1 MSTISAK
8 DGTKIYYKDWGS
20 GPVVVFSHGWPLS
33 SDAWED
39 QMFFLASQGY
49 RCIAHDRRGH
59 GRSEQVWAGN
69 DMDTYADDLAS
80 LIETLDLK
88 DVTLVGHS
96 TGGGEVTRYVG
107 RHGSSRVKGLV
118 LVGAVTPQM
127 GVSANNPNGVPM
139 AVFDGIRAGV
149 VANRHQFFRDL
160 TVPFF
165 GFNRP
170 DAQVSTAL
178 QDVFCYQGMLA
189 GLKNV
194 YDCIKQFSES
204 DFTEDLKKV
213 DVPALVI
220 HGDDDQIVPAE
231 TTAVAAAKLLKNATL
246 KLYPGGSHGLPSTN
260 KDQINQDLLA
270 FLRS

>member
-1 MSTISAK
+1 MATISAK

-39 QMFFLASQGY
+39 QMFFLASHGY

-118 LVGAVTPQM
+118 LIGAVTPQM
-127 GVSANNPNGVPM
+127 GISANNPNGVPM
-139 AVFDGIRAGV
+139 DVFDGIRAGV

-194 YDCIKQFSES
+194 YDCIKAFSES

-213 DVPALVI
+213 DVPALV
-220 HGDDDQIVPAE
+220 
-231 TTAVAAAKLLKNATL
+231 
-246 KLYPGGSHGLPSTN
+246 
-260 KDQINQDLLA
+260 
-270 FLRS
+270 

>member
-1 MSTISAK
+1 MI
-8 DGTKIYYKDWGS
+8 
-20 GPVVVFSHGWPLS
+20 GWQL
-33 SDAWED
+33 
-39 QMFFLASQGY
+39 FAS
-49 RCIAHDRRGH
+49 
-59 GRSEQVWAGN
+59 
-69 DMDTYADDLAS
+69 
-80 LIETLDLK
+80 
-88 DVTLVGHS
+88 
-96 TGGGEVTRYVG
+96 
-107 RHGSSRVKGLV
+107 
-118 LVGAVTPQM
+118 
-127 GVSANNPNGVPM
+127 
-139 AVFDGIRAGV
+139 
-149 VANRHQFFRDL
+149 RHQFFRDL

-194 YDCIKQFSES
+194 YDCIQQFSES

-231 TTAVAAAKLLKNATL
+231 TTAVAAARLLKNATL
-246 KLYPGGSHGLPSTN
+246 KLYPGGSHGLLSTN